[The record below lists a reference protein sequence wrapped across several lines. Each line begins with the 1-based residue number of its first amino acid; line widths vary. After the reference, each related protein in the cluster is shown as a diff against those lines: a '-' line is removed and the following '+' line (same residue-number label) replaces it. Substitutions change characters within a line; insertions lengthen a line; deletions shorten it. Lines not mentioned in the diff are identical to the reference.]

1 MINVGMT
8 IREMVSIA
16 SNGSCSGDLYERIIK
31 ALELATGNEKLQAL
45 ELATGNEKLL
55 VGCNGVKGE
64 SRYDTQYWD
73 HKIPAIESLR
83 LATGMGLKDAKDW
96 VEDVQYHSGTK
107 YTGPLDPEVAQK
119 LCDELK
125 KCGMDCWT
133 TNS

>member
-1 MINVGMT
+1 MINVEMT
-8 IREMVSIA
+8 IREMVSIT
-16 SNGSCSGDLYERIIK
+16 SNGSCNGDLYERIIK
-31 ALELATGNEKLQAL
+31 ALELATGNEKL
-45 ELATGNEKLL
+45 L
-55 VGCNGVKGE
+55 VGCNGVKKDAL
-64 SRYDTQYWD
+64 SKYDTQYWD

-96 VEDVQYHSGTK
+96 VEDAQYNSGTK

-133 TNS
+133 TNA

>member
-31 ALELATGNEKLQAL
+31 ALELATGNEKL
-45 ELATGNEKLL
+45 L

-73 HKIPAIESLR
+73 QKIPAINSLR

-96 VEDVQYHSGTK
+96 VEDVQYHNKTK

>member
-16 SNGSCSGDLYERIIK
+16 SNSSCNGDLYERIIK
-31 ALELATGNEKLQAL
+31 ALELATGNEKL
-45 ELATGNEKLL
+45 L
-55 VGCNGVKGE
+55 VACNRVT
-64 SRYDTQYWD
+64 YDGQYWD
-73 HKIPAIESLR
+73 YKIAAIKSLR
-83 LATGMGLKDAKDW
+83 LATGWGLKESKDW
-96 VEDVQYHSGTK
+96 VESCQYDSGTQ
-107 YTGPLDPEVAQK
+107 YSPPLDPATAQK

>member
-16 SNGSCSGDLYERIIK
+16 SNPSCNGDLYERIIK
-31 ALELATGNEKLQAL
+31 ALELATGNEKL
-45 ELATGNEKLL
+45 L
-55 VGCNGVKGE
+55 VGCNGVM
-64 SRYDTQYWD
+64 YYTQYWD
-73 HKIPAIESLR
+73 GKIPAIKSLR
-83 LATGMGLKDAKDW
+83 LATGWGLKESKDW
-96 VEDVQYHSGTK
+96 VENCQYSSNSQ
-107 YTGPLDPEVAQK
+107 YSPPLDPATAQK

>member
-16 SNGSCSGDLYERIIK
+16 SNSSCNGDLYERIVK
-31 ALELATGNEKLQAL
+31 AL

-55 VGCNGVKGE
+55 VGCNGV
-64 SRYDTQYWD
+64 RYYTQYWD
-73 HKIPAIESLR
+73 GRIPAIKSLR
-83 LATGMGLKDAKDW
+83 LATGWGLKESKDW
-96 VEDVQYHSGTK
+96 VEECLHTSKTH
-107 YTGPLDPEVAQK
+107 YTPALDPLTAQK